1 MNLGC
6 KVMLKNESD
15 DKIREIFEYLLKI
28 ASYDKNLV
36 IRQKARVLTYIFNPE
51 NKLDLSKIYEADN

>member
-1 MNLGC
+1 
-6 KVMLKNESD
+6 MLKNESD